1 MNDPAV
7 PRRTFIGWAVSSLV
21 VAPSTTAASMNASP
35 QVAESLPKQGDRLF
49 SSRVPAQA
57 KQVLTRFAAG
67 VYVAIYEV
75 KTEERHEAQPTWS
88 TFSTDRW
95 LCMASEV
102 EPGKFCIQTSG
113 DALYA
118 STNWHPVDVDV
129 SILDS
134 GDVEVVQGLTRGSST
149 TRWSRSSSKWELES
163 MQSAGISGHRLWLE
177 EYDRETRELVM
188 RVGDPGESDDL
199 FETTRYAVAET
210 FTLADYGRKP
220 LVDFA

>member
-21 VAPSTTAASMNASP
+21 VAPSAAVASMNASP

-49 SSRVPAQA
+49 ASRVPAQA
-57 KQVLTRFAAG
+57 EQVLTRFAAG
-67 VYVAIYEV
+67 VYLAIYEV
-75 KTEERHEAQPTWS
+75 KTEERHEGQPTWS

-113 DALYA
+113 DALYT

-149 TRWSRSSSKWELES
+149 TRWSRSGSKWELEA
-163 MQSAGISGHRLWLE
+163 MQSAGISGHRLYIE
-177 EYDRETRELVM
+177 EYDRETRELVV

-199 FETTRYAVAET
+199 FETKRYAVAET

-220 LVDFA
+220 MVDFA